1 MTPEFVTDLLVN
13 ALVLALYVA
22 APMLVL
28 GLVVGV
34 TISIIQAATSV
45 QEMTLTFIPK
55 IVIVV
60 LGLMYFL
67 PWQIAKLTSF
77 TINLF
82 NNMPSVIG

>member
-1 MTPEFVTDLLVN
+1 MSPEFVTDLLVN